1 MEEMNQIHDVSS
13 LEERPNL
20 LDGFLFV
27 GSMVLGVCFVILFY
41 KKLLGVSF
49 LLFILAFFLLVFIG
63 FRQKIK
69 FRPLISWFLL
79 FVILVLASSYFVF
92 ASPLFMI
99 LNFFM
104 ILFLIISHQLLITGF
119 HKSSWDQISFIPEAI
134 FHFFEK
140 TISGLPRL
148 SQHSYFSLKSYGDNK
163 QVNTMQ
169 KIFIGILVSIPLIFI
184 VIALLAFA
192 DDVFRFYINDLLQS
206 IKLADLFN
214 QLFIFFLV
222 SSLIYGYL
230 WIFKHSSKAEKPY
243 DDWPSNVRPL
253 KHMDSTISMTFL
265 FLFNLVYLGFFLVK
279 YAYMFGAINYVLPQ
293 GFSPAEYARKGFSEL
308 LIIALINF
316 VIYVIFIRFKPL
328 AGKAYA
334 FFLNLLISSLVLF
347 TLAILFSAHLRMTL
361 YEAAFGYTYL
371 RLLTHSFMAFLFA
384 LIMVALFKIWIQQV
398 PLKKLY
404 IVLTLLAFILVNYM
418 NIDQLIAS
426 KNIERYYSSGEIDD
440 NYLQALSYD
449 SFPELVD
456 FYAQYESS
464 PPLYL
469 AFHKKYEL
477 LSKAQFWPS
486 YNIARNKAKKALD
499 RFFQLE
505 EVRTNPFQ
513 DRDEKME
520 F

>member
-13 LEERPNL
+13 LEERSSL
-20 LDGFLFV
+20 LDGLLFV

-41 KKLLGVSF
+41 KKLVGVSF

-63 FRQKIK
+63 FRHKIK

-79 FVILVLASSYFVF
+79 FVILVLASSYFIF
-92 ASPLFMI
+92 TNPLFMV

-104 ILFLIISHQLLITGF
+104 ILFLIISHQLLITGL
-119 HKSSWDQISFIPEAI
+119 HKSSWDQLNFIPEAI
-134 FHFFEK
+134 FHFVEK
-140 TISGLPRL
+140 TFSGLPRL
-148 SQHSYFSLKSYGDNK
+148 SQHSYFSLKSFGDNK
-163 QVNTMQ
+163 KVNTIQ
-169 KIFIGILVSIPLIFI
+169 KIFIGMLISVPLIFI

-192 DDVFRFYINDLLQS
+192 DDVFRYYMNDLLRS

-230 WIFKHSSKAEKPY
+230 WSFKHGRKTENT
-243 DDWPSNVRPL
+243 DDWQTKVPTSKN
-253 KHMDSTISMTFL
+253 MDSVISMTFL

-328 AGKAYA
+328 TGKTYA

-371 RLLTHSFMAFLFA
+371 RVLTHSFMVFLFA
-384 LIMVALFKIWIQQV
+384 LIIVALFKIWIQQV

-404 IVLTLLAFILVNYM
+404 IVLSLVAFMLVNYM
-418 NIDQLIAS
+418 NIDRLIAS
-426 KNIERYYSSGEIDD
+426 KNIERYYNSGEIDD
-440 NYLQALSYD
+440 SYLQRLSFD
-449 SFPELVD
+449 SFPDLVE
-456 FYAQYESS
+456 FYINYESS
-464 PPLYL
+464 PFLYH
-469 AFHKKYEL
+469 AFRKKNEI
-477 LSKAQFWPS
+477 LSKAQYSPS
-486 YNIARNKAKKALD
+486 YNIARKKAKKALD

-505 EVRTNPFQ
+505 DLRINPFKGKV
-513 DRDEKME
+513 EKME